1 VIRSLYVCGAGF
13 TFTPACALSDNPPAG
28 EGWIAA
34 RVVRPAL
41 QRSYAIATPADR
53 APDPAAQVVAR
64 ALVRQAARLIAE
76 GRWEA
81 ELLAEVEPEA

>member
-1 VIRSLYVCGAGF
+1 MRRNWW
-13 TFTPACALSDNPPAG
+13 PARAAAAAPTCAWGS
-28 EGWIAA
+28 
-34 RVVRPAL
+34 V
-41 QRSYAIATPADR
+41 
-53 APDPAAQVVAR
+53 PDPAAQVVAR